1 MQVMKAI
8 SIHITGVVQGVGF
21 RPFVYNLAQEYNLKG
36 WVLNASDGVHIHVE
50 GPEAIVDS
58 FPVIV
63 EKSAPDAARIEHVSV
78 SNTKPESFAEFEI
91 RASAPTAGARTL
103 ISPDMATC
111 PACEKELFDP
121 ADRRFRYPFI
131 NCTDCGPRFTIIKDT
146 PYDRPLTTMDS
157 FKMCAECQAE
167 YEDPRNRRFHA
178 QPDACFVCGPRL
190 HLNVNSSLRKHLI
203 SDASDD
209 CTTTSNWEWIPGG
222 VPLHRDHDEEQA
234 RSNSIII
241 EAAEA
246 LATEKIVAVK
256 GLGGFQ
262 LACNARSSSAVR
274 KLRDR
279 KHRYG
284 KPLAVM
290 FANIEQAE
298 RYVYINDQERELLTG
313 RVRPIVL
320 LKRREEVEGID
331 LAEEVAFGMPE
342 IGVMLPYTGLHH
354 LLLDEFYGPLVMT
367 SGNISEEPIITDN
380 AEALEKLDA
389 IADVFLLHDREI
401 HARYDDSVVRVVD
414 GHVQMVRRAR
424 GYAPYPINA
433 PDPHNFSE
441 KIPPTILAVGPE
453 QKNTFTLLDG
463 EYAFVSQHI
472 GDLEN
477 TETLDAFEE
486 AETLYE
492 RLFRVHPEAVAYDMH
507 PEYLSTK
514 WAKVQEDVAT
524 RPIKL
529 VPVQHHHA
537 HIAAVTAE
545 HNHPEPVI
553 GIAFDGTGYGDK
565 SDPKANIWGSEV
577 LIADWT
583 RYVRF
588 AHLRP
593 LPLPGSAG
601 AIKRPARIAV
611 GMLAELGLLEHPGAA
626 ALLGRLEDRE
636 ANTVVA
642 MMRHGLNTPYTTSM
656 GRLFDAV
663 SSLIGI
669 VDNSIFE
676 GSAAV
681 LLEGASDKLDARPTP
696 TRYQFAIH
704 EQTQLATLSTHGL
717 TLDQFEHGFK
727 PSIIDMRPVIVAILD
742 DLANGIDK
750 AEISRRFHSAVITL
764 IGDIATKASRASNI
778 KTVALSG
785 GVMMNRLVLGGSRAL
800 LETKGFEVLAPE
812 KLPVNDGS
820 ISFGQSI
827 VARERLI
834 EKMETIRCS

>member
-1 MQVMKAI
+1 MQCMKAL

-36 WVLNASDGVHIHVE
+36 WVLNASDGVHVHVE
-50 GPEAIVDS
+50 GPESIVDS
-58 FPVIV
+58 FPIIL
-63 EKSAPDAARIEHVSV
+63 EKSAPEAAVIEHVSV

-91 RASAPTAGARTL
+91 RASAPTAGERTL

-111 PACEKELFDP
+111 KACETELFDP
-121 ADRRFRYPFI
+121 KDRRYRYPFI

-146 PYDRPLTTMDS
+146 PYDRPLTTMDK
-157 FKMCAECQAE
+157 FKMCPECQAE
-167 YEDPRNRRFHA
+167 YEDPSNRRFHA

-190 HLNVNSSLRKHLI
+190 YLNLNSEMRKNLI
-203 SDASDD
+203 SHNSDD

-222 VPLHRDHDEEQA
+222 VPMHRNREEEQA

-246 LATEKIVAVK
+246 LTTEKIVAIK

-262 LACNARSSSAVR
+262 LACNARSSVAVR
-274 KLRDR
+274 KLRER

-290 FANIEQAE
+290 FANFEQAE
-298 RYVYINDQERELLTG
+298 RYVHINEQERELLEG

-320 LKRREEVEGID
+320 LKRRKDVEGVD

-342 IGVMLPYTGLHH
+342 IGVMLPYTGMHH

-380 AEALEKLDA
+380 AEALKKLDS
-389 IADVFLLHDREI
+389 IADMFLLHDRDI

-414 GHVQMVRRAR
+414 SHTQMVRRAR
-424 GYAPYPINA
+424 GYAPYPLMA
-433 PDPHNFSE
+433 PAPHNFSE

-486 AETLYE
+486 SETLYE
-492 RLFRVHPEAVAYDMH
+492 RLFRVHPEALAYDLH

-524 RPIKL
+524 RPVKL
-529 VPVQHHHA
+529 EGVQHHHA
-537 HIAAVTAE
+537 HIVACTAE
-545 HNHPEPVI
+545 HNYAEPVI
-553 GIAFDGTGYGDK
+553 GFAFDGTGYGDK

-583 RYVRF
+583 RYTRF
-588 AHLRP
+588 AHLLP

-626 ALLGRLEDRE
+626 GLLSRLEDRE

-663 SSLIGI
+663 SSLIG
-669 VDNSIFE
+669 VTDNSIFE

-681 LLEGASDKLDARPTP
+681 LLEGASDDLAARPTP
-696 TRYQFAIH
+696 TRYQFIIH
-704 EQTQLATLSTHGL
+704 EQTQIATLSTHEL
-717 TLDQFEHGFK
+717 NLKQFERGFK
-727 PSIIDMRPVIVAILD
+727 SALIDPRPLIVAILD
-742 DLANGIDK
+742 DLATGIDQ
-750 AEISRRFHSAVITL
+750 AEIARRFHSAVITL
-764 IGDIATKASRASNI
+764 IGDVATKASRATNI

-785 GVMMNRLVLGGSRAL
+785 GVFMNRMIFGGARAL
-800 LETKGFEVLAPE
+800 LETKGFTVLTPE
-812 KLPVNDGS
+812 KLPVNDGC

-834 EKMETIRCS
+834 EKI

>member
-1 MQVMKAI
+1 MKAI
-8 SIHITGVVQGVGF
+8 SIHITGIVQGVGF
-21 RPFVYNLAQEYNLKG
+21 RPFVYNLAHEYNIKG
-36 WVLNASDGVHIHVE
+36 WVLNASDGVHIHAE
-50 GPEAIVDS
+50 GPESIVDS
-58 FPVIV
+58 FPIIV
-63 EKSAPDAARIEHVSV
+63 EKSAPEAAVIEHVSV
-78 SNTKPESFAEFEI
+78 STTKPESYAEFEI
-91 RASAPTAGARTL
+91 RASAPTAGERTL

-111 PACEKELFDP
+111 KTCEKELFDP
-121 ADRRFRYPFI
+121 QDRRFRYPFI

-146 PYDRPLTTMDS
+146 PYDRPLTTMDQ
-157 FKMCAECQAE
+157 FKMCPECQAE
-167 YEDPRNRRFHA
+167 YEDPSNRRFHA

-190 HLNVNSSLRKHLI
+190 YLNLSSALRKNLI
-203 SDASDD
+203 SPNTDD
-209 CTTTSNWEWIPGG
+209 CTTTSNWEWIGRTTPI
-222 VPLHRDHDEEQA
+222 HRNREEEQA

-246 LATEKIVAVK
+246 LTTEKIVAIK

-262 LACNARSSSAVR
+262 LACNARSSIAVR
-274 KLRDR
+274 KLRER

-298 RYVYINDQERELLTG
+298 RYVYINDQERELLEG

-320 LKRREEVEGID
+320 LKRREEVEGLD
-331 LAEEVAFGMPE
+331 LAQEVAYGMPE
-342 IGVMLPYTGLHH
+342 IGVMLPYTGMHH

-367 SGNISEEPIITDN
+367 SGNLSEEPIITDN
-380 AEALEKLDA
+380 SEALEKLDS
-389 IADVFLLHDREI
+389 IADMFLLHDRDI

-414 GHVQMVRRAR
+414 GHTQIVRRAR
-424 GYAPYPINA
+424 GYAPYPLTA
-433 PDPHNFSE
+433 PDPYNFSE

-486 AETLYE
+486 SETLYE
-492 RLFRVHPEAVAYDMH
+492 RLFRVHPEALAYDLH

-524 RPIKL
+524 RPVKL
-529 VPVQHHHA
+529 EGVQHHHA
-537 HIAAVTAE
+537 HIAACTAE
-545 HNHPEPVI
+545 HNFSEPVI
-553 GIAFDGTGYGDK
+553 GFAFDGTGYGDK

-577 LIADWT
+577 LIADWSHYT
-583 RYVRF
+583 RF
-588 AHLRP
+588 AHLLP

-611 GMLAELGLLEHPGAA
+611 GMLAELNLLEHPGAA

-636 ANTVVA
+636 ANTVTA

-663 SSLIGI
+663 SSLIG
-669 VDNSIFE
+669 VADNAIFE

-681 LLEGASDKLDARPTP
+681 LLEGASDPLAARPTP
-696 TRYQFAIH
+696 TRYQFIIH
-704 EQTQLATLSTHGL
+704 EQSQIATLSTHA
-717 TLDQFEHGFK
+717 LDLNQFGHDFK
-727 PSIIDMRPVIVAILD
+727 SAIIDPRPLIIAILD
-742 DLANGIDK
+742 DLAMGIDQ
-750 AEISRRFHSAVITL
+750 AEIARRFHSAVITL
-764 IGDIATKASRASNI
+764 IGDVATKASRATNI
-778 KTVALSG
+778 KTIALSG
-785 GVMMNRLVLGGSRAL
+785 GVFMNRMIFGGARAL
-800 LETKGFEVLAPE
+800 LETKGFTVLTPE
-812 KLPVNDGS
+812 KLPVNDGC

-834 EKMETIRCS
+834 EKI

>member
-1 MQVMKAI
+1 MKAI

-21 RPFVYNLAQEYNLKG
+21 RPFVYNLAREYNLKG

-63 EKSAPDAARIEHVSV
+63 EKSAPEAARIEHVSV
-78 SNTKPESFAEFEI
+78 SHAKPESFAEFEI
-91 RASAPTAGARTL
+91 RTSAPTAGARTL
-103 ISPDMATC
+103 ISPDMALC
-111 PACEKELFDP
+111 PTCEKELFDSS
-121 ADRRFRYPFI
+121 DRRFRYPFI

-146 PYDRPLTTMDS
+146 PYDRPLTTMQA
-157 FKMCAECQAE
+157 FKMCSDCQAE
-167 YEDPRNRRFHA
+167 YEDPSNRRFHA

-190 HLNVNSSLRKHLI
+190 YLNVNSALHKNLI
-203 SDASDD
+203 SYTSDD
-209 CTTTSNWEWIPGG
+209 CTTTSNWEWMPGI
-222 VPLHRDHDEEQA
+222 VPQHRNHDEEQA

-246 LATEKIVAVK
+246 LTTEKIVAIK

-262 LACNARSSSAVR
+262 LACNARSSIAVR
-274 KLRDR
+274 KLRER

-298 RYVYINDQERELLTG
+298 RYVYINDEERALLTG

-320 LKRREEVEGID
+320 LKRREKVDGVD

-342 IGVMLPYTGLHH
+342 IGVMLPYTGMHH

-389 IADVFLLHDREI
+389 IADLFLLHDRDI
-401 HARYDDSVVRVVD
+401 HARYDDSVVRVID
-414 GHVQMVRRAR
+414 GTTHMVRRAR
-424 GYAPYPINA
+424 GYAPYPLIA

-441 KIPPTILAVGPE
+441 KIPDTILAVGPE

-477 TETLDAFEE
+477 TDTLDAFEE

-492 RLFRVHPEAVAYDMH
+492 RLFRVHPEAVAYDLH

-529 VPVQHHHA
+529 EGVQHHHA

-545 HNHPEPVI
+545 HNHPDPVI

-583 RYVRF
+583 RSIRF
-588 AHLRP
+588 AHLLP
-593 LPLPGSAG
+593 LPLPGSSG

-611 GMLAELGLLEHPGAA
+611 GMLAELELLEHPGAA
-626 ALLGRLEDRE
+626 ALLSRLEERE
-636 ANTVVA
+636 ANTVIA

-663 SSLIGI
+663 SSLIG
-669 VDNSIFE
+669 VTDTSIFE
-676 GSAAV
+676 GSPAIM
-681 LLEGASDKLDARPTP
+681 LEAASDPLDARPTP
-696 TRYQFAIH
+696 TRYQFIMH
-704 EQTQLATLSTHGL
+704 EQTQLSTLSTHGQDL
-717 TLDQFEHGFK
+717 NQFERGFK
-727 PSIIDMRPVIVAILD
+727 STIIDPRPLIISILD
-742 DLANGIDK
+742 DLATGVDQ
-750 AEISRRFHSAVITL
+750 AEIARRFHSAVITL
-764 IGDIATKASRASNI
+764 IGDVATKASRATNI
-778 KTVALSG
+778 KTVALAG
-785 GVMMNRLVLGGSRAL
+785 GVMMNRLIMGGARTL
-800 LETKGFEVLAPE
+800 LETKGFEVLVPE

-820 ISFGQSI
+820 ISFGQAI

-834 EKMETIRCS
+834 EKI

>member
-1 MQVMKAI
+1 MQCMKAL

-36 WVLNASDGVHIHVE
+36 WVLNASDGVHVHVE
-50 GPEAIVDS
+50 GPESIVDS
-58 FPVIV
+58 FPIIL
-63 EKSAPDAARIEHVSV
+63 EKSAPEAAVIEHVSV

-91 RASAPTAGARTL
+91 RASAPTAGERTL

-111 PACEKELFDP
+111 KACETELFDP
-121 ADRRFRYPFI
+121 KDRRYRYPFI

-146 PYDRPLTTMDS
+146 PYDRPLTTMDK
-157 FKMCAECQAE
+157 FKMCPECQAE
-167 YEDPRNRRFHA
+167 YEDPSNRRFHA

-190 HLNVNSSLRKHLI
+190 YLNLNSEMRKNLI
-203 SDASDD
+203 SHNSDD

-222 VPLHRDHDEEQA
+222 VPMHRNREEEQA

-246 LATEKIVAVK
+246 LTTEKIVAIK

-262 LACNARSSSAVR
+262 LACNARSSVAVR
-274 KLRDR
+274 KLRER

-290 FANIEQAE
+290 FANFEQAE
-298 RYVYINDQERELLTG
+298 RYVHINEQERELLEG

-320 LKRREEVEGID
+320 LKRRKDVEGVD

-342 IGVMLPYTGLHH
+342 IGVMLPYTGMHH

-380 AEALEKLDA
+380 AEALKKLDS
-389 IADVFLLHDREI
+389 IADMFLLHDRDI

-414 GHVQMVRRAR
+414 GHTQMVRRAR
-424 GYAPYPINA
+424 GYAPYPLMA
-433 PDPHNFSE
+433 PAPHNFSE

-486 AETLYE
+486 SETLYE
-492 RLFRVHPEAVAYDMH
+492 RLFRVHPEALAYDLH

-524 RPIKL
+524 RPVKL
-529 VPVQHHHA
+529 EGVQHHHA
-537 HIAAVTAE
+537 HIVACTAE
-545 HNHPEPVI
+545 HNYAEPVI
-553 GIAFDGTGYGDK
+553 GFAFDGTGYGDK

-583 RYVRF
+583 RYTRF
-588 AHLRP
+588 AHLLP

-626 ALLGRLEDRE
+626 GLLSRLEDRE

-663 SSLIGI
+663 SSLIG
-669 VDNSIFE
+669 VTDNSIFE

-681 LLEGASDKLDARPTP
+681 LLEGASDDLAARPTP
-696 TRYQFAIH
+696 TRYQFIIH
-704 EQTQLATLSTHGL
+704 EQTQIATLSTHEL
-717 TLDQFEHGFK
+717 NLKQFERGFK
-727 PSIIDMRPVIVAILD
+727 SALIDPRPLIVAILD
-742 DLANGIDK
+742 DLATGIDQ
-750 AEISRRFHSAVITL
+750 AEIARRFHSAVITL
-764 IGDIATKASRASNI
+764 IGDVATKASRATNI

-785 GVMMNRLVLGGSRAL
+785 GVFMNRMIFGGARAL
-800 LETKGFEVLAPE
+800 LETKGFTVLTPE
-812 KLPVNDGS
+812 KLPVNDGC

-834 EKMETIRCS
+834 EKI